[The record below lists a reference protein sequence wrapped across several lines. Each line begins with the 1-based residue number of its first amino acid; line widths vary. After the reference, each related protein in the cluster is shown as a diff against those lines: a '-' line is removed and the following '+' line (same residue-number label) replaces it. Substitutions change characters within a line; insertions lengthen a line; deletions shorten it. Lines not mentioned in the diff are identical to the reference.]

1 MLLHQNNFKK
11 SIQNGQN
18 VFLSLQFSNSSLY
31 NDDNICT
38 HLLFNVAIFFIGCAE
53 CIFPVHIKITLG
65 KFYLFFFHN
74 ESILGVVIWV
84 VCFEIYIVLKQS

>member
-65 KFYLFFFHN
+65 KFYLFFFIMRAFL
-74 ESILGVVIWV
+74 EWSFGSFVLKSIL
-84 VCFEIYIVLKQS
+84 F